1 MGEPKNR
8 WTWDL
13 PGFEPRKPDEG
24 GEDRGYRPAVRRL
37 SVSQSSLAPRADQP
51 KRPVAVRL
59 QKLKNQ
65 LKVRAPCVSRP
76 PLLPFDLS
84 GPFMCSS
91 FSFSVV
97 GWRNRSED
105 EEEEE
110 LEEDAYCSDYSSF
123 VTSCMGCKRR
133 ERKQNMAQ
141 KVYCRVRPPFED
153 EGPSIIELPDDF
165 TIRVNTGDESL
176 ANPKRD
182 YEFDRVYGPHVGQG
196 LQYRIVP
203 CGMLG
208 IYWSN
213 RGSVHSV
220 QLDTLVYHVGKA
232 PYRPVHTGPT
242 ADRYVDRPLSG
253 DTAKIGRRRS
263 TIDFDRWRSIE
274 EEKGKRRRGKEERRR
289 STLSSSPPA
298 RCPRALAARGSP
310 TSRRHAGRR
319 NISPRWERDR
329 GDIAHLFLF

>member
-141 KVYCRVRPPFED
+141 KLKQSQLLE
-153 EGPSIIELPDDF
+153 
-165 TIRVNTGDESL
+165 T
-176 ANPKRD
+176 
-182 YEFDRVYGPHVGQG
+182 RVY
-196 LQYRIVP
+196 
-203 CGMLG
+203 
-208 IYWSN
+208 
-213 RGSVHSV
+213 
-220 QLDTLVYHVGKA
+220 GKA
-232 PYRPVHTGPT
+232 PYRPVHTGPA

-253 DTAKIGRRRS
+253 DTTKIGRRRS
-263 TIDFDRWRSIE
+263 ISAVDDRFR
-274 EEKGKRRRGKEERRR
+274 
-289 STLSSSPPA
+289 P
-298 RCPRALAARGSP
+298 LAV
-310 TSRRHAGRR
+310 
-319 NISPRWERDR
+319 D
-329 GDIAHLFLF
+329 